1 MNLHEQRVNYSTI
14 KQWAMDAYFYFSRD
28 RGVILGRPHAE
39 IIGGVF
45 MNMNFH
51 LIEKLND

>member
-1 MNLHEQRVNYSTI
+1 
-14 KQWAMDAYFYFSRD
+14 MDAYFYFSRD